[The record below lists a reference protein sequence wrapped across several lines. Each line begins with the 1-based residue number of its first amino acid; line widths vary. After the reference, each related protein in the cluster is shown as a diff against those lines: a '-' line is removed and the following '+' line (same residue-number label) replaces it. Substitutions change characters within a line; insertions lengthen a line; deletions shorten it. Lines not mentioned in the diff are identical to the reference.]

1 MEPRALFSASVTL
14 LFWAS
19 AFAGIR
25 AGLMGYAP
33 GHLTLLRFLVASVV
47 LLLYAL
53 WVRIPPPKA
62 KDLPRLFL
70 LGFLGIT
77 VYHPALNYGE
87 KTVSAG
93 AASLIIASG
102 PVFTAL
108 LARLFLG
115 ERLSPWGWAGILLAF
130 LGVGLIALGEGEGIR
145 LDRGALLILLAA
157 LSTSFYFVLQK
168 PLFSRYSAQ
177 SMTVYTLLLGTLP
190 LLVFLPGFF
199 EAVRTAPLSATLSV
213 VYLGVFPGALAY
225 LTWTYALSR
234 TPASRL
240 SSLLYLSPLLAILIG
255 YLWLKEVPTP
265 LALLGG
271 GIALLGVVMANARGS
286 GINIKEV

>member
-1 MEPRALFSASVTL
+1 
-14 LFWAS
+14 
-19 AFAGIR
+19 
-25 AGLMGYAP
+25 
-33 GHLTLLRFLVASVV
+33 V

-62 KDLPRLFL
+62 EDLPRLFL

-199 EAVRTAPLSATLSV
+199 EAVRTAPHSATLSV

-286 GINIKEV
+286 GIKEV